1 MNPFALF
8 DERPIVVALAGPN
21 GAGKTTFYHAHL
33 AAAGLRCVNADVLAS
48 ELGINAAQAMATAA
62 ALRSALVRRRES
74 FVIEN
79 LAGLPSQGY
88 TVVLC
93 YIGLASAEQSDE
105 RVAMRVTQGGHD
117 VPREKLAT
125 RYPRTL
131 ANLHAAIRQLPNVLV
146 FDNSDLSRPFRLV
159 AVYEHGQPTTAA
171 DPLPA
176 WLAPRSV
183 C

>member
-1 MNPFALF
+1 MNPFDTF

-33 AAAGLRCVNADVLAS
+33 AAAGLRFVNADVLAS

-74 FVIEN
+74 FVIETVFSDPVGDKLSF

-93 YIGLASAEQSDE
+93 YIGLASAEQSE
-105 RVAMRVTQGGHD
+105 
-117 VPREKLAT
+117 
-125 RYPRTL
+125 TL
-131 ANLHAAIRQLPNVLV
+131 AILHAAIRQLPNVLV

-159 AVYEHGQPTTAA
+159 AVYEHGDVIPY
-171 DPLPA
+171 P
-176 WLAPRSV
+176 
-183 C
+183 